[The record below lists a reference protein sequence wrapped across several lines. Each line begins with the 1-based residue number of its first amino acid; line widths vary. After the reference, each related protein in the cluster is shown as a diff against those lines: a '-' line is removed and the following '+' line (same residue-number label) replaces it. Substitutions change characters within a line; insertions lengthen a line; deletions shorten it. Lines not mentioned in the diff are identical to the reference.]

1 MAAVQQLLTKEERG
15 NGGPARCAARWRRK
29 RGPGCAAGA
38 GGGKNPGA
46 AARQRGS
53 RGRRRGGGVRYD
65 RRSWAWP
72 LGRRGLTVL
81 VTHLLSNEG
90 H

>member
-53 RGRRRGGGVRYD
+53 RGRRRGGVSGTIEEAGLGH
-65 RRSWAWP
+65 WA
-72 LGRRGLTVL
+72 V
-81 VTHLLSNEG
+81 VD
-90 H
+90 

>member
-38 GGGKNPGA
+38 V
-46 AARQRGS
+46 AARTLV
-53 RGRRRGGGVRYD
+53 RRHDSVGAGDAAGGGVRYD

>member
-1 MAAVQQLLTKEERG
+1 VLPGGGERG
-15 NGGPARCAARWRRK
+15 GQAAQQARVAARTLVRRHDSV
-29 RGPGCAAGA
+29 GA
-38 GGGKNPGA
+38 GDA
-46 AARQRGS
+46 A
-53 RGRRRGGGVRYD
+53 GGGVRYD